1 MNYRERFFAAMDQ
14 KPVDRVPV
22 GFWHHFSGMRGIGQN
37 AIDNHIE
44 FYKKNDL
51 DFLKMMCDSYF
62 EYPFSCRIDT
72 ASDWARIRP
81 LGKNSEYIRGQVER
95 AKAINGVFQADKV
108 CLYNVFVPFS
118 VIRHSTSND
127 MVMAHLRENPKA
139 IRHAMKVVAED
150 TVDLITALMEEAG
163 CDALYIPLQGGEV
176 NRFTREEYEELV
188 QPYDKLIFDVAN
200 FYSDYNIAHL
210 CAWAGTPNQLELWQN
225 VPVKCVNW
233 AVSIENMSLTEGRK
247 FFGGKTCLGGFD
259 NRPGGILMTGNEEQI
274 KSYTKE
280 LIRSY
285 GTTGLILGA
294 DCTISE
300 DIDEDHLRWVIEAT
314 KEY

>member
-1 MNYRERFFAAMDQ
+1 MNNRERFYAAMDQ

-22 GFWHHFSGMRGIGQN
+22 GFWHHFFGENWTGQN
-37 AIDNHIE
+37 SINSHIG
-44 FYKKNDL
+44 YYQRNAL
-51 DFLKMMCDSYF
+51 DFLKIMCDGYF
-62 EYPFSCRIDT
+62 EYPFSCKIET

-95 AKAINGVFQADKV
+95 AKALNDVFQADRV
-108 CLYNVFVPFS
+108 CLYNVFVPFT
-118 VIRHSTSND
+118 VIRHSTDNE

-139 IRHAMKVVAED
+139 IHHAMKVVAQD

-163 CDALYIPLQGGEV
+163 CDALYLPLQGAEV
-176 NRFTREEYEELV
+176 DRFAPEEYEEV
-188 QPYDKLIFDVAN
+188 VRPYDKLIFDVAN

-233 AVSIENMSLTEGRK
+233 AVSIENLSLPEGRK

-259 NRPGGILMTGNEEQI
+259 NRPGGILNTGTEEQI
-274 KSYTKE
+274 KAYTKD

-294 DCTISE
+294 DCSIPA
-300 DIDEDHLRWVIEAT
+300 DIDEDHIRWVIEAT
-314 KEY
+314 QEY